1 MTIPSRPEILNFI
14 VVKTTTNR
22 RIILSLD
29 PYLLT
34 STLAAWLGKE
44 PGTEIVIDR
53 TGVSV
58 PAAESSDIVV
68 SSRPF
73 ATRATVLVVDPAGTS
88 VSVHREGIVERHR
101 YEGLQGLAE
110 LIEARR
116 CG

>member
-1 MTIPSRPEILNFI
+1 LI

-34 STLAAWLGKE
+34 STLAAWLARE
-44 PGTEIVIDR
+44 PEIEVVIDR

-58 PAAESSDIVV
+58 PTAESSDVVV
-68 SSRPF
+68 SSRLLVSK
-73 ATRATVLVVDPAGTS
+73 ATVLVVDPAGTS
-88 VSVHREGIVERHR
+88 VSVHQGGQVERHH
-101 YEGLQGLAE
+101 YESLESLAE

>member
-1 MTIPSRPEILNFI
+1 MI

-34 STLAAWLGKE
+34 STLAAWLAKE
-44 PGTEIVIDR
+44 PEIEVVIDR

-58 PAAESSDIVV
+58 ATAESFDVVV
-68 SSRPF
+68 SSRLF
-73 ATRATVLVVDPAGTS
+73 VSKATVLVVDPAGTA
-88 VSVHREGIVERHR
+88 VAVHRGGQVERHH
-101 YEGLQGLAE
+101 YESLENLAE

>member
-1 MTIPSRPEILNFI
+1 MI

-34 STLAAWLGKE
+34 STLAAWLAKE
-44 PGTEIVIDR
+44 PELEVVIDR

-58 PAAESSDIVV
+58 PTAEVSDIVV
-68 SSRPF
+68 SSRHF
-73 ATRATVLVVDPAGTS
+73 VSKATVLVVDPTGTN
-88 VSVHREGIVERHR
+88 VSVHRGGRVERHH
-101 YEGLQGLAE
+101 YESLENLAE